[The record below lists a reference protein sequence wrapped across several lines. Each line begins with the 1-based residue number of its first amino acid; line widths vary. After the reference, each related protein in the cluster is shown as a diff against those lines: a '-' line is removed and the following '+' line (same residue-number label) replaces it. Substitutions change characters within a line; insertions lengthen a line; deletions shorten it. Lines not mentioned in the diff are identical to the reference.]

1 METVIL
7 ETNYSAEYRIITIS
21 VASSVFYTNTNI
33 IYTHRVAKTQTT
45 SLNL

>member
-33 IYTHRVAKTQTT
+33 IYTHTELLKPKQLA
-45 SLNL
+45 